1 MPWAFIG
8 QSNAATGWLRNTT
21 HSVKP
26 NSAMPANDFSPFN
39 QLNPRA
45 QLSEDHISE
54 MIEEIEEA
62 ITEAHGLNYFTRMEL
77 NHDTRFAWW
86 PGQTNDGRK
95 WKNDERTSAFSRLT
109 PGQRPPEVF
118 PWNGSSDVRV
128 RLVEE
133 VIRDHN
139 TWKRLALQRRQER
152 VGPRNLSPEKNP
164 QAASALW
171 AQVSSYYDDI
181 TKRDSRREGARFADI
196 AHEYGHSLMNVGWNT
211 ELQAVKKTLTAE
223 QLQEAIR
230 QASVANAEA
239 VALADWVTAGGDE
252 AEFPGLDPEQ
262 TLLIS
267 EDADRQLIFLLE
279 AEDNTRLVAELL
291 KFDDEMP
298 PDEAARLARSL
309 EWGEPAEYY
318 AVSTIHAQPSYRAL
332 TYGIDV
338 LFPPTSAN
346 VPSMRW
352 IVMPEWVSEVDLRGR
367 INDPHFPYNSDAVD
381 AVLEHPG
388 KSFQNLNGLGATAQW
403 LLSGGGV
410 RSGIDEDDTK
420 KNEFQIL
427 HVYYLA
433 CAVGNVRALYHTV
446 LHAQVKDQALYHEC
460 CEHAHGRY
468 PFFSHQTELH
478 APYLLASRGYGE
490 QSFTD
495 QEEIK
500 GQRDSCSNN
509 AQIQIKPPMRVPLNL
524 SGGSSGGTA
533 DLRPGLRIP
542 MKQGTSSYE
551 KIDVGGDSSDSQMV
565 QQTTLDAFNAYWC
578 RGSKVDPELKQ
589 AFRQVMVSEF
599 LTDFEA
605 IKEQAFQLVQEFSPT
620 RIRSSFFNGL
630 PTSLDVSREE
640 IQGRVGIE
648 LDYDVGESIPEMQ
661 DARYKGLSTVL
672 QFDNQNLIN
681 REPILKAL
689 VSSLLPSHF
698 RQIVADSAVRGK
710 EETSDEQDINSRILS
725 GTLMDE
731 ASTLIPGTN
740 HALRLQVMQRI
751 YGLQTDK
758 KGAVV
763 ASQPMGAQG
772 QASRAQRIFSED
784 PDVQQLVLNR
794 LRFHAF
800 QLTQQENAQTGK
812 LGVEPVAE
820 QQP

>member
-1 MPWAFIG
+1 
-8 QSNAATGWLRNTT
+8 
-21 HSVKP
+21 
-26 NSAMPANDFSPFN
+26 MPAESTPFN
-39 QLNPRA
+39 RLNPRTELTAEKIA
-45 QLSEDHISE
+45 QMIQEMEDAISE
-54 MIEEIEEA
+54 
-62 ITEAHGLNYFTRMEL
+62 AHKLDYFTRMEL

-95 WKNDERTSAFSRLT
+95 WKNDERTSAFARLM

-181 TKRDSRREGARFADI
+181 TKREARTEAARFADI
-196 AHEYGHSLMNVGWNT
+196 AHEYGHSLMHVGWKT
-211 ELQAVKKTLTAE
+211 EQQAVKKTLTAE

-230 QASVANAEA
+230 QAAVANAEA
-239 VALADWVTAGGDE
+239 VALADWITAGGDE
-252 AEFPGLDPEQ
+252 AEFPGLDAEQ
-262 TLLIS
+262 ALFIS
-267 EDADRQLIFLLE
+267 EDADRQLLYLLE

-291 KFDDEMP
+291 KFDAEMP
-298 PDEAARLARSL
+298 KDEAERLARSL

-318 AVSTIHAQPSYRAL
+318 AVTTLHAEPTYRAL
-332 TYGIDV
+332 TYGLDA
-338 LFPPTSAN
+338 LFPPTSSK

-352 IVMPEWVSEVDLRGR
+352 IVMPEWLSEVDLNGR
-367 INDPHFPYNSDAVD
+367 INDPHFPYNEAAVA

-388 KSFQNLNGLGATAQW
+388 KSFSNLSDLGSTSQW

-420 KNEFQIL
+420 KHEFQIL

-460 CEHAHGRY
+460 CEHAHGHY

-495 QEEIK
+495 QDEIK

-509 AQIQIKPPMRVPLNL
+509 AQIRIKPPIKVPLIL
-524 SGGSSGGTA
+524 AGGSQGGTA

-542 MKQGTSSYE
+542 TKSGTNSYE
-551 KIDVGGDSSDSQMV
+551 KIDVGGDSADSQMV
-565 QQTTLDAFNAYWC
+565 QQVTLDAFNAYWC

-589 AFRQVMVSEF
+589 AYRRVMVSEF
-599 LTDFEA
+599 LTDYEV
-605 IKEQAFQLVQEFSPT
+605 IKEQAFQLVQEFSPQ
-620 RIRSSFFNGL
+620 RIRASFFNGL
-630 PTSLDVSREE
+630 PTSLDVSRED
-640 IQGRVGIE
+640 IQGRVGVE
-648 LDYDVGESIPEMQ
+648 LDYDVGELEPATQEM
-661 DARYKGLSTVL
+661 RFKGLSTAL
-672 QFDNQNLIN
+672 QFDNERLIN

-689 VSSLLPSHF
+689 VSSLLPAHY
-698 RQIVADSAVRGK
+698 RLIVAESAQRGK

-725 GTLMDE
+725 GTLIDE

-751 YGLQTDK
+751 Y
-758 KGAVV
+758 
-763 ASQPMGAQG
+763 
-772 QASRAQRIFSED
+772 
-784 PDVQQLVLNR
+784 
-794 LRFHAF
+794 
-800 QLTQQENAQTGK
+800 
-812 LGVEPVAE
+812 
-820 QQP
+820 

>member
-1 MPWAFIG
+1 MQLQGGCGHDAIA
-8 QSNAATGWLRNTT
+8 SHHT
-21 HSVKP
+21 
-26 NSAMPANDFSPFN
+26 SAMPAESTPFN
-39 QLNPRA
+39 RLNPRTELSAEKIA
-45 QLSEDHISE
+45 QMIQEMEDAISE
-54 MIEEIEEA
+54 
-62 ITEAHGLNYFTRMEL
+62 AHKLDYFTRMEL

-95 WKNDERTSAFSRLT
+95 WKNDERTSAFSRLM

-164 QAASALW
+164 QAAAALW

-181 TKRDSRREGARFADI
+181 TKREARAEAARFADI
-196 AHEYGHSLMNVGWNT
+196 AHEYGHSLMHVGWKT
-211 ELQAVKKTLTAE
+211 EQQAVKKTLSSE

-230 QASVANAEA
+230 EAAIADAEA
-239 VALADWVTAGGDE
+239 VALAGWISEGGDA
-252 AEFPGLDPEQ
+252 AEFPGLDAEQ
-262 TLLIS
+262 ELLTA
-267 EDADRQLIFLLE
+267 EAADRDLLRMIE
-279 AEDNTRLVAELL
+279 AEDNANLVAELL
-291 KFDDEMP
+291 KFDAEMP
-298 PDEAARLARSL
+298 KDEAERLARSL

-318 AVSTIHAQPSYRAL
+318 AVTTLHAEPTYRAL

-338 LFPPTSAN
+338 LFPPTSSK

-367 INDPHFPYNSDAVD
+367 INDPHFPYDEDAVE

-388 KSFQNLNGLGATAQW
+388 KSFNELSDLGSASQW

-420 KNEFQIL
+420 KHEFQIL

-460 CEHAHGRY
+460 CEHAHGHY
-468 PFFSHQTELH
+468 PFFSHQTEIH

-495 QEEIK
+495 QDEIK

-509 AQIQIKPPMRVPLNL
+509 AQIRIKPPLKVPLL
-524 SGGSSGGTA
+524 LAGGSQGGTA

-542 MKQGTSSYE
+542 TKSGTNSYE
-551 KIDVGGDSSDSQMV
+551 KIDVGGDSTDSQMV
-565 QQTTLDAFNAYWC
+565 QQVTLDAFNAYWC
-578 RGSKVDPELKQ
+578 RGPKVDPELKQ

-599 LTDFEA
+599 LTDYEA
-605 IKEQAFQLVQEFSPT
+605 VKEQAFQLVQEFSPP
-620 RIRSSFFNGL
+620 RIRASFFNGL
-630 PTSLDVSREE
+630 ATSLDVSRDE

-648 LDYDVGESIPEMQ
+648 LDYDVGEMDPAAMKTRFE
-661 DARYKGLSTVL
+661 GLSTVL
-672 QFDNQNLIN
+672 QFDNERLIN

-689 VSSLLPSHF
+689 VSSLLPAHY
-698 RQIVADSAVRGK
+698 RLIVADSAQRGK
-710 EETSDEQDINSRILS
+710 EETADEQDINSRILA

-758 KGAVV
+758 KGAIV
-763 ASQPMGAQG
+763 ASQPLGPNG
-772 QASRAQRIFSED
+772 QLSRAQRAFAED
-784 PDVQQLVLNR
+784 PEIQQLVLNR

-812 LGVEPVAE
+812 LGVEPVAD
-820 QQP
+820 QAV